1 VFPFPFPKKNM
12 LTTTFISSFDRKE
25 KRMFIKIKE
34 CCYFLRKIS
43 TRKRSVH
50 ENKIFDK
57 SDSSWLSWESEW
69 LLFVKCYFLLWNILE
84 FLVRLTP

>member
-50 ENKIFDK
+50 ENMIFDK
-57 SDSSWLSWESEW
+57 SDS
-69 LLFVKCYFLLWNILE
+69 C
-84 FLVRLTP
+84 